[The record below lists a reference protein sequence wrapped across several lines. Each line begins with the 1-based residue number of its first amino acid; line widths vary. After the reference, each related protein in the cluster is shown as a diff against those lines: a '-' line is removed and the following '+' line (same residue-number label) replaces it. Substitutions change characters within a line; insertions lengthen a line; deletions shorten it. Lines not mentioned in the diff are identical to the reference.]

1 MEITDQKDEES
12 LDVRDKV
19 LSKRKEV
26 KVNQMVN
33 LEKAFQNSR
42 NLGRNRASDMFLQ
55 MEK

>member
-1 MEITDQKDEES
+1 M
-12 LDVRDKV
+12 DVRDKV

-42 NLGRNRASDMFLQ
+42 NLGRNRASDMFL
-55 MEK
+55 